1 MDLIEEIKKR
11 GGLVEGSIQNLMPI
25 GHPDELYRAMRYLFD
40 AGGKR
45 LRPATL
51 MLSAEAVG

>member
-25 GHPDELYRAMRYLFD
+25 GHPDELYRACLLYTSPSPRD
-40 AGGKR
+40 R
-45 LRPATL
+45 
-51 MLSAEAVG
+51 S